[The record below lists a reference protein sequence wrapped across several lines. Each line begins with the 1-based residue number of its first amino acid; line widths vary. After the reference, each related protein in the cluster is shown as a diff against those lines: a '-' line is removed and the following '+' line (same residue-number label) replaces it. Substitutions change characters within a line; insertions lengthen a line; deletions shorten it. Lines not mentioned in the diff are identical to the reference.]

1 MKKQRFSIFM
11 GISLAFLCVTAGVF
25 VGRNLRGP
33 TVLVSVPSQ
42 MLTPPLSQ
50 TEPTATEETRVTVS
64 FPLDLN
70 TAKPEQLRALPGIG
84 EVLALRIYAF
94 RERRGKL
101 HSVEELYEVDG
112 IGEATLEKIRGLV
125 YVGGSQ

>member
-1 MKKQRFSIFM
+1 MKKQRFSIWS

-33 TVLVSVPSQ
+33 VVLVSIPPQ
-42 MLTPPLSQ
+42 MQ
-50 TEPTATEETRVTVS
+50 TQPQEAGETLPQETQATVQ

-70 TAKPEQLRALPGIG
+70 SAKIEELQALPGIG
-84 EVLALRIYAF
+84 ETLALRIYAF
-94 RERRGKL
+94 RVRRGKL
-101 HSVEELYEVDG
+101 HSVQELYEVEG
-112 IGEATLEKIRGLV
+112 IGEATMEKIQGLV